1 MFKKILVFILTILFT
16 MSLFGCSEKR
26 TVVDMPEVTK
36 AVKTDEINADIYI
49 DGTYSM
55 AGYVNYPTTTV
66 YSDSLKDLERT
77 IASTWKKETVQ
88 YIKFGDSYQ
97 ILNREQFLQSDKP
110 VFYEQVNTNLQN
122 VINDTD
128 LNKLNIIVTD
138 LFQTNQDIE
147 SLMLSIKQKYVSN
160 DNKAIAIIGAKSQFN
175 GRIYDIGKSQSYVDY
190 VSTENSS
197 SYRPFYILVLGNE
210 VDVRSF
216 TEAYKKNNENK
227 KELKIAMYSKNIGI
241 DSYFEQDTNAKNVK
255 ENGERL
261 KQMAKISNLLEDDSH
276 LQFRLNLDEGKSKA
290 DLVLQSN
297 GVIAACPDEYSVV
310 IEKVE
315 KWENTDSNK
324 DKESGNLL
332 DKVTGKNKKEVKANY
347 DFKEISA
354 KNFIVGETN
363 DLKIENNT
371 IKMPV
376 TLKIDPLGINKREGV
391 YRVNVAIVPEQDE
404 YIESMEVFNEWSV
417 DDNQISAESN
427 LSDIGSKTLNISK
440 FTEMLANLNYQM
452 NTPGFYD
459 LYVYLDAKK

>member
-1 MFKKILVFILTILFT
+1 MFKKILVFMLTILFT

-26 TVVDMPEVTK
+26 TVVDVPEVTK

-175 GRIYDIGKSQSYVDY
+175 GRIYDIGKNQSYVDY
-190 VSTENSS
+190 VSNDDTS

-255 ENGERL
+255 ENGEKL
-261 KQMAKISNLLEDDSH
+261 KQMAKISNLLEDNSH
-276 LQFRLNLDEGKSKA
+276 LQFRLNLDEEKSKA

-354 KNFIVGETN
+354 KNFIVGETD

-391 YRVNVAIVPEQDE
+391 YRVNVVIVPEQDE

>member
-1 MFKKILVFILTILFT
+1 MFKRILVFILTILFT

>member
-1 MFKKILVFILTILFT
+1 MFKRILVFILTILFT

-26 TVVDMPEVTK
+26 TVVDTPEVTK

-354 KNFIVGETN
+354 KNFIVGETD

-391 YRVNVAIVPEQDE
+391 YRVNVVIVPEQDE

>member
-26 TVVDMPEVTK
+26 TVVDAPEVTK

-147 SLMLSIKQKYVSN
+147 SLMLSLKQKYVSN

-190 VSTENSS
+190 VSTEDSS

-227 KELKIAMYSKNIGI
+227 KELKIVMYSKNIGI
-241 DSYFEQDTNAKNVK
+241 GNYFEQDTNSKNIK
-255 ENGERL
+255 ENGEKL
-261 KQMAKISNLLEDDSH
+261 KQMAKISNLLEDNSY

-297 GVIAACPDEYSVV
+297 GIIAACPDECSVV
-310 IEKVE
+310 IQKVE

-391 YRVNVAIVPEQDE
+391 YRVNVVIVPEQDE

>member
-1 MFKKILVFILTILFT
+1 M
-16 MSLFGCSEKR
+16 
-26 TVVDMPEVTK
+26 
-36 AVKTDEINADIYI
+36 
-49 DGTYSM
+49 
-55 AGYVNYPTTTV
+55 VN
-66 YSDSLKDLERT
+66 
-77 IASTWKKETVQ
+77 
-88 YIKFGDSYQ
+88 
-97 ILNREQFLQSDKP
+97 
-110 VFYEQVNTNLQN
+110 
-122 VINDTD
+122 
-128 LNKLNIIVTD
+128 
-138 LFQTNQDIE
+138 
-147 SLMLSIKQKYVSN
+147 
-160 DNKAIAIIGAKSQFN
+160 
-175 GRIYDIGKSQSYVDY
+175 
-190 VSTENSS
+190 
-197 SYRPFYILVLGNE
+197 
-210 VDVRSF
+210 
-216 TEAYKKNNENK
+216 NNENK
-227 KELKIAMYSKNIGI
+227 KELKIVMYSKNIGI
-241 DSYFEQDTNAKNVK
+241 GNYFEQDTNSKNIK
-255 ENGERL
+255 ENGEKL
-261 KQMAKISNLLEDDSH
+261 KQMAKISNLLEDNNY

-297 GVIAACPDEYSVV
+297 GIIAACPDECSVV
-310 IEKVE
+310 IQKVE

-391 YRVNVAIVPEQDE
+391 YRVNVVIVPEQDE